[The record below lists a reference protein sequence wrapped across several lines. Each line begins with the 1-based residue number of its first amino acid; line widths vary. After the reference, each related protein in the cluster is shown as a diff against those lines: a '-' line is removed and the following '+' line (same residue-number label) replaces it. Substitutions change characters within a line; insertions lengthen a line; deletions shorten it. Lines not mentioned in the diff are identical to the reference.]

1 MGTISSNLK
10 QKLRTCFENSSPQG
24 NIKAIPNSTNV
35 IFSFLRLKDIFC
47 KELQSQKNINF
58 LTITTMLFAMTKL
71 STTLT

>member
-35 IFSFLRLKDIFC
+35 NFSFFRLKDIFV
-47 KELQSQKNINF
+47 KSYNLKKYINF